1 MLAPSHTQG
10 VVNALTRITREE
22 GMKGLFAGN
31 TPVVIRAMALN
42 MGMLSTHDQGTIKLP
57 IRGSCLLRSC
67 LRESVIRMLL
77 ESPAYFRAAL

>member
-67 LRESVIRMLL
+67 FESVIHMLL